1 MTAGKSAARLFI
13 VCGLPGSGKTTLAKQ
28 LETQFRAVRFWP
40 DDWMDALEFDLYDEG
55 ARGRIESLQWI
66 LAKNLLALGTSAI
79 TEWGTWG
86 KDERDQLR
94 IGARRLGAAVELHF
108 LDIPLDVMFAR
119 IRQRNRESPPIERH
133 DLTKWSNS
141 FERPSPEE
149 LGLYDVAKVVQ

>member
-28 LETQFRAVRFWP
+28 LETQFRAVRFCP

-94 IGARRLGAAVELHF
+94 IGARSLGAAVELHF
-108 LDIPLDVMFAR
+108 LDIPLDVLFAR

-149 LGLYDVAKVVQ
+149 LALYDLVNVVQ

>member
-1 MTAGKSAARLFI
+1 MTAGRSAARLFI

-28 LETQFRAVRFWP
+28 LETRFRAVRFCP
-40 DDWMDALEFDLYDEG
+40 DDWMDALEFDLYDER

-79 TEWGTWG
+79 TEWGTWS

-94 IGARRLGAAVELHF
+94 IEARRLGAAVELHL
-108 LDIPLDVMFAR
+108 LDVPLDVLFAR
-119 IRQRNRESPPIERH
+119 IRQRNRESPPIELH
-133 DLTKWSNS
+133 DLMKWSNS

-149 LGLYDVAKVVQ
+149 LDLYDVAKIVQ

>member
-13 VCGLPGSGKTTLAKQ
+13 VCGLPGSGKTTLSKQ
-28 LETQFRAVRFWP
+28 LELQFRAVRLCP
-40 DDWMDALEFDLYDEG
+40 DEWMDALEFDLYDER

-66 LAKNLLALGTSAI
+66 FAQNLLALGTSAI
-79 TEWGTWG
+79 IEWGTWG
-86 KDERDQLR
+86 KDVRSQLR
-94 IGARRLGAAVELHF
+94 IGARRVGAAVELHF
-108 LDIPLDVMFAR
+108 LDISLDEMFAR

-149 LGLYDVAKVVQ
+149 LDLYDLVNVVQ